1 MSQHKSQHRSQQEWL
16 RLVQKY
22 YNSRQST
29 AQFCLEHRL
38 HPKTFDNNR
47 RKLRH
52 LVNLPKTTE
61 DKPSEFIVAE
71 KIAEPKSEVF
81 LPRKAAL
88 PEKLRLDA
96 GICSLHIPSS
106 VAPAWIA
113 ELLREV
119 AK

>member
-1 MSQHKSQHRSQQEWL
+1 MSQQKSQHRSQQEWL

-29 AQFCLEHRL
+29 AQFCLEHHL

-61 DKPSEFIVAE
+61 DTPSEFMVAE
-71 KIAEPKSEVF
+71 KIDEPKSEAV
-81 LPRKAAL
+81 LPKKNSL
-88 PEKLRLDA
+88 PDRLRLDA
-96 GICSLHIPSS
+96 GICSLHIPTS
-106 VAPAWIA
+106 VTPAWIA